1 MDERTLQGIKQH
13 LQNIDAQNRIVKSIQ
28 RGRSEA
34 TVTIGRAARLFDFT
48 ENQLRDWEV
57 RHLLTPH
64 KSPGGQRLYPLSEL
78 DKLAIIRE
86 LLNANFSPGDIP
98 DSIDKIWNTICP
110 LNGHTRSVLD
120 REPEGHLA
128 IDQRVERTD
137 KALFWKYF
145 ASQVLRLSLMLIREA
160 VPDTIAGLVL
170 PLQLNGSLEDALQVS
185 NEVQGLSPHRLPQVG
200 KSLVG
205 WLERSGSIY
214 VFLDNA
220 PTFEYSSDFRLL
232 PLRAMKDDIPTDT
245 YAQEKTL
252 IVLQRKTRQLT
263 LSDDVVSTI
272 RRLLEPLY
280 EDVEDWQSYFGEG
293 IRDTLYPA
301 TDFTAS
307 NNSDMLNA
315 LADMVVRM
323 GKKTRDGRNH
333 WRFCCLLLP
342 QEADL
347 QLSLRQRS
355 LIIQAQSKDSPHKI
369 GMTLSPD
376 KYVNSLNLRAFQ
388 SGHIVY
394 RPQISNTDPT
404 IALLE
409 VEGNIRSAIA
419 LSIGGEKGEPIAV
432 LYVVSDEP
440 HAFSLSDQRVLRMMG
455 RIIEELLLTYHAR
468 QQVTAH
474 LDELITR
481 PSIIDPFFG
490 DFASE
495 DDFRRD
501 IEGFLTSIKVQ
512 MEQRRKQTTPQTTPY
527 PSYSPQSFIEQR
539 PDDVIS
545 FFSVDIDNQHL
556 LAVKY
561 GDQMLRELSR
571 TIGLRLHEIL
581 KSLITKHTDCKLY
594 HINANKYYALL
605 NRIPLDQARIKAEAI
620 RQAFEGHISIEQTA
634 LPSIQLSDVT
644 VRVGVASYAYT
655 KLEENLTMILDS
667 DMAMDSIAEVKSK
680 IVRALDVALKRGMD
694 MGGNVV
700 FAWDYAVGA
709 FVRWPPTREK

>member
-13 LQNIDAQNRIVKSIQ
+13 LQNKDAQNRIVKDIQ
-28 RGRSEA
+28 RGRLEA
-34 TVTIGRAARLFDFT
+34 TVTIGRAASLFNFT

-57 RHLLTPH
+57 RHLLTPL
-64 KSPGGQRLYPLSEL
+64 KSQGGQRLYPLSEL

-86 LLNANFSPGDIP
+86 LLNAKFTPGDIP
-98 DSIDKIWNTICP
+98 DSIDKIWNAICP
-110 LNGHTRSVLD
+110 LDGHTPSVLD
-120 REPEGHLA
+120 RKTEEHLA
-128 IDQRVERTD
+128 IDLRVERTD

-145 ASQVLRLSLMLIREA
+145 ASQALRLSLMLIREA

-170 PLQLNGSLEDALQVS
+170 PLELNGSLEDALQLS
-185 NEVQGLSPHRLPQVG
+185 NDAQVLNPHALPYIG

-205 WLERSGSIY
+205 WLVRSGSIY

-220 PTFEYSSDFRLL
+220 PAFEFPSDFRLL
-232 PLRAMKDDIPTDT
+232 PFRAMKDDVPTDDFT
-245 YAQEKTL
+245 QEKTL
-252 IVLQRKTRQLT
+252 IVLQRKTRLLT
-263 LSDDVVSTI
+263 LSVDVVSTI

-301 TDFTAS
+301 TDFTVS
-307 NNSDMLNA
+307 NNSDMLNG
-315 LADMVVRM
+315 LADMVVRL
-323 GKKTRDGRNH
+323 GKKTRDGRNR

-355 LIIQAQSKDSPHKI
+355 LVIQAQSKDAPHKI

-394 RPQISNTDPT
+394 RPQISKADPT

-409 VEGNIRSAIA
+409 QEGDIRSAMA

-432 LYVVSDEP
+432 LYIVSDEQRS
-440 HAFSLSDQRVLRMMG
+440 FSLADQRVLRMMG

-468 QQVTAH
+468 QQVTEH
-474 LDELITR
+474 LDDLITR
-481 PSIIDPFFG
+481 PTVIDPLFG

-501 IEGFLTSIKVQ
+501 LEGFLTSIKMQ
-512 MEQRRKQTTPQTTPY
+512 MEQRRKQTAHQIPQF
-527 PSYSPQSFIEQR
+527 PSYSPQSLTEQR

-545 FFSVDIDNQHL
+545 FMSVDIDNQNL

-561 GDQMLRELSR
+561 GDKLLRVLSR
-571 TIGLRLHEIL
+571 TIGLRLQEML
-581 KSLITKHTDCKLY
+581 KSHFTKHTDCKLY
-594 HINANKYYALL
+594 HINANKYYLLL
-605 NRIPLDQARIKAEAI
+605 NRIPLDQARPKAEVM
-620 RQAFEGHISIEQTA
+620 RQAFEGHISIEQAA

-644 VRVGVASYAYT
+644 VRIGVASFTYA
-655 KLEENLTMILDS
+655 KLEENLAMVLDS
-667 DMAMDSIAEVKSK
+667 DTVMDSVAEVKSK

-694 MGGNVV
+694 VGGKVV
-700 FAWDYAVGA
+700 FAWDYAMGA
-709 FVRWPPTREK
+709 FVRWSPTREK

>member
-1 MDERTLQGIKQH
+1 M
-13 LQNIDAQNRIVKSIQ
+13 
-28 RGRSEA
+28 
-34 TVTIGRAARLFDFT
+34 
-48 ENQLRDWEV
+48 
-57 RHLLTPH
+57 
-64 KSPGGQRLYPLSEL
+64 
-78 DKLAIIRE
+78 
-86 LLNANFSPGDIP
+86 
-98 DSIDKIWNTICP
+98 
-110 LNGHTRSVLD
+110 
-120 REPEGHLA
+120 
-128 IDQRVERTD
+128 
-137 KALFWKYF
+137 
-145 ASQVLRLSLMLIREA
+145 
-160 VPDTIAGLVL
+160 
-170 PLQLNGSLEDALQVS
+170 
-185 NEVQGLSPHRLPQVG
+185 
-200 KSLVG
+200 
-205 WLERSGSIY
+205 
-214 VFLDNA
+214 
-220 PTFEYSSDFRLL
+220 
-232 PLRAMKDDIPTDT
+232 
-245 YAQEKTL
+245 
-252 IVLQRKTRQLT
+252 LQRKTRQLT

-655 KLEENLTMILDS
+655 KLEENLAMILDS
-667 DMAMDSIAEVKSK
+667 DMAMDSVAEVKSK